1 MNIARAAL
9 MTLAVL
15 AATAARASDF
25 SQAGI
30 GTAGSEFLLFD
41 QGARG
46 IAMGQAYSAVTDD
59 AFSMYW
65 NPAGL
70 AKIPRLS
77 AGFMYSQYLQDI
89 SYGSAFY
96 AQRVNDES
104 VAGAG
109 VRYQDLGKISQTDIS
124 GNDTGQFHPSNF
136 VAELS
141 WGQSLYDLSDSEAK
155 IDMGVTARWMHSVII
170 EHADG
175 FGADLG
181 VQTRFFG
188 SLWPYDLAAVLQNMG
203 SGQKFD
209 RVRNTLPLRAKFG
222 GALRP
227 RPELLVSAEM
237 GVPIDNQPY
246 GAAGLEY
253 TLEVQK
259 GIKAMLRCGLNS
271 QNIPDLG
278 ILSALSA
285 GVGLT
290 ISDFTFDYAFTT
302 QGLLGQTHQLSITFN
317 LPAKMS
323 RRYRER

>member
-1 MNIARAAL
+1 MNIVRAAL
-9 MTLAVL
+9 MTLTAL
-15 AATAARASDF
+15 TAIAARASDF

-46 IAMGQAYSAVTDD
+46 IAMGEAYSAVSDD
-59 AFSMYW
+59 AFSLYW

-77 AGFMYSQYLQDI
+77 FGSMYSQYVQDI

-96 AQRVNDES
+96 AQRVNDDS

-109 VRYQDLGKISQTDIS
+109 VRYQDLGKITKTDIS
-124 GNDTGQFHPSNF
+124 GNEVGQFHPSNF
-136 VAELS
+136 VAELG
-141 WGQSLYDLSDSEAK
+141 WGQSLYDLSDSDVK
-155 IDMGVTARWMHSVII
+155 IDMGVTARWIHSVII
-170 EHADG
+170 EHAEG

-181 VQTRFFG
+181 VQTKFFG

-209 RVRNTLPLRAKFG
+209 IVRNTMPLQGKFG

-227 RPELLVSAEM
+227 LPELLVSAEL
-237 GVPIDNQPY
+237 GLPAGNQPY
-246 GAAGLEY
+246 GAAGMEY
-253 TLEVQK
+253 TLEIQK
-259 GIKAMLRCGLNS
+259 DIKTMLRFGLNS
-271 QNIPDLG
+271 RNIPDLG

-290 ISDFTFDYAFTT
+290 ISDFTFDYAFTA
-302 QGLLGQTHQLSITFN
+302 QGLLGQTHQLSVSFN